1 MLKQQC
7 AEASAKSI
15 EEAIIEMPENQQ
27 EAVRACFAAAKK
39 HNVKGN
45 RYTINWI
52 YECLLIRIKS
62 KKVYEH
68 LRSKNIMTL
77 PCVDTLKKYI
87 QKMSSQYGF
96 QQATFNILKINLH
109 Q

>member
-1 MLKQQC
+1 
-7 AEASAKSI
+7 
-15 EEAIIEMPENQQ
+15 MPENQQ

-39 HNVKGN
+39 QNVKGN

-62 KKVYEH
+62 KKIYEH
-68 LRSKNIMTL
+68 LRSKNILTL
-77 PCVDTLKKYI
+77 PCVDTLQKYI

-96 QQATFNILKINLH
+96 QQATFNVLKNIQIYITPEEKRGN
-109 Q
+109 